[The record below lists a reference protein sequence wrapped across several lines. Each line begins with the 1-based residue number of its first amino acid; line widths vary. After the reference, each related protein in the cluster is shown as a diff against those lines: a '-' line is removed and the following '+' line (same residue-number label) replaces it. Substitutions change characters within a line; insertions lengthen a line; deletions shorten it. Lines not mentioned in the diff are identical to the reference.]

1 MYQGQES
8 ARAGDTGGAVGVED
22 RIDQLVDPARAG
34 DDGALTELLELV
46 RPMIVR
52 YCETRLKGSAVSAE
66 DVTQEVC
73 LALLRSLPAYEDR
86 GRPFLAFVRTVAS
99 HRIASACT
107 SATRTHEYAVADP
120 PQELACCDPCDEPE
134 QHLLELATGDEVAE
148 LLARLPARPRD
159 ILVLRVAWG
168 LSAREVAEL
177 LGLKPETV
185 RLVQHRAL
193 NSLRRTLS
201 ERGGPD

>member
-8 ARAGDTGGAVGVED
+8 VPAREPLPVAESESRIDRLVAPAQAGDAD
-22 RIDQLVDPARAG
+22 
-34 DDGALTELLELV
+34 ALEELLELV
-46 RPMIVR
+46 RPLVVR
-52 YCETRLKGSAVSAE
+52 YCETRLRGSPVSAE
-66 DVTQEVC
+66 DVTQDVC
-73 LALLRSLPAYEDR
+73 LALLRSLPAYRDR

-120 PQELACCDPCDEPE
+120 PQGLSCCDPCDEPE
-134 QHLLELATGDEVAE
+134 QHLLELATSDEVAA

-159 ILVLRVAWG
+159 ILVLRIAWG
-168 LSAREVAEL
+168 LSARETAEL
-177 LGLKPETV
+177 LHLKPETV

-193 NSLRRTLS
+193 NSLRRMLAGRREPS
-201 ERGGPD
+201 